1 MASADSEVRPDP
13 GPTLRPHHRKTSEA
27 GPEHLSTSS
36 LPTMHF
42 VEMISAGYPGSAYHA
57 LMGRVNATLV
67 ELVTAAHRERQLGWL
82 GSCGR
87 AGQPAVSIWSA
98 GTGLRPGARSV

>member
-1 MASADSEVRPDP
+1 MIIPRLGIRSKLCGLMQLLTSVRA
-13 GPTLRPHHRKTSEA
+13 RS
-27 GPEHLSTSS
+27 
-36 LPTMHF
+36 PTMHF
-42 VEMISAGYPGSAYHA
+42 VEMISAGYPGSAYHP

-67 ELVTAAHRERQLGWL
+67 ELVTAAHRERQSGWL

-87 AGQPAVSIWSA
+87 AGQPEVSIWSA